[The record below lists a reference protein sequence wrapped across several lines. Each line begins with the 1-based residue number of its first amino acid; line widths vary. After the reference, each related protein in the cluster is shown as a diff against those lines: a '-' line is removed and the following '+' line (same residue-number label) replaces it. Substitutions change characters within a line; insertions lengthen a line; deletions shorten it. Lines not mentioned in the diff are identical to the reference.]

1 MLADGGQTG
10 LADVLE
16 RSRVSQ
22 LLRIPRWSYPAA
34 GKPLACLLHRY
45 YSFITLLASL
55 RVDRYAG
62 PLRTMVRAA
71 GRSPWGGGA

>member
-22 LLRIPRWSYPAA
+22 LLRDPEVVIPCRR
-34 GKPLACLLHRY
+34 KPLACLLHRY

-62 PLRTMVRAA
+62 PLRTTVRAA